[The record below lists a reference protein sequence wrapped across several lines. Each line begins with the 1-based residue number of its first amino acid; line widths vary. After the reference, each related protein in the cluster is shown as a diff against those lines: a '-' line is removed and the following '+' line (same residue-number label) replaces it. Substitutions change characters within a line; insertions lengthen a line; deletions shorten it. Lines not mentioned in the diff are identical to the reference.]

1 MSTLVAPAPPITET
15 TNPPTTTTPTTAP
28 PTTDDGAPRR
38 TVIGFVATRRTVEII
53 LTVLLGVGSGL
64 LFFGANFGLNMVH
77 SQLTAQ
83 NISFPAKGSTALNP
97 KEFPGLQQ
105 YAGQKVNTGDKAKA
119 YADEFINVHLA
130 AVAGGQTYS
139 QVSAASIA
147 DPTNAKLTGEVATL
161 FKGETLR
168 GLLLYAW
175 GWSVVSTIALYAAF
189 GALIGFLVMLV
200 ATVGDFVADPRIAAH
215 HIRQA

>member
-1 MSTLVAPAPPITET
+1 MSTIVAPAPPVTE
-15 TNPPTTTTPTTAP
+15 PTTPTTTAT
-28 PTTDDGAPRR
+28 PTPNDVAPRR
-38 TVIGFVATRRTVEII
+38 TLIGFVATRRTVEII

-83 NISFPAKGSTALNP
+83 NISFPAKGSAALSP
-97 KEFPGLQQ
+97 KEFPDLQQ
-105 YAGQKVNTGDKAKA
+105 YAGQKVDTGDKAKA
-119 YADEFINVHLA
+119 YADGFISRHLA
-130 AVAGGQTYS
+130 AAAGGQTYS

-147 DPTNAKLTGEVATL
+147 NPTNAKLTGEVATL
-161 FKGETLR
+161 FKGQTLR

-200 ATVGDFVADPRIAAH
+200 ATVGDFVADPRIAAR

>member
-1 MSTLVAPAPPITET
+1 MSTLVAPAPAPAPAPPITDGET
-15 TNPPTTTTPTTAP
+15 PSPPTTEN
-28 PTTDDGAPRR
+28 GR
-38 TVIGFVATRRTVEII
+38 TIIGFVATRRVVEII
-53 LTVLLGVGSGL
+53 LTVILGVGSGL
-64 LFFGANFGLNMVH
+64 LFFGANFGLDMVH
-77 SQLTAQ
+77 TQLTAQ
-83 NISFPAKGSTALNP
+83 NISFPAKGSAALNP
-97 KEFPGLQQ
+97 KEFPDLQR
-105 YAGQKVNTGDKAKA
+105 YAGQKVDTGPKAKA
-119 YADEFINVHLA
+119 YADGFINRHLA

-200 ATVGDFVADPRIAAH
+200 ATVGDFVADPRIAAR